1 MNWNKRIRE
10 THRWLSITF
19 TVLVLVNIVLNI
31 VATGSEQL
39 TMWVGILTLV
49 PLVLLMFTGLYLFV
63 LPYIGGKHGKK
74 PAAEDG
80 REESLRE

>member
-31 VATGSEQL
+31 VATGSEHVIQ
-39 TMWVGILTLV
+39 VAR
-49 PLVLLMFTGLYLFV
+49 P
-63 LPYIGGKHGKK
+63 
-74 PAAEDG
+74 
-80 REESLRE
+80 